1 MSRRGRVLPSLPLA
15 LAIARYFGT
24 PVESIFLDDEP
35 HERPVRVDPI
45 RRYPTMPDEQE
56 LFVIDYPARQPQE
69 VWMAL
74 KRALATM
81 DLQDPDDEAMT
92 ARFSTG
98 VSLTSWGE
106 HMLATVSGSA
116 DGGARITVRGRPKG
130 SFLTTQLGEDLH
142 AREVEKDLRRSI
154 DDALAQVG

>member
-1 MSRRGRVLPSLPLA
+1 
-15 LAIARYFGT
+15 
-24 PVESIFLDDEP
+24 
-35 HERPVRVDPI
+35 
-45 RRYPTMPDEQE
+45 MPEEQE

-69 VWMAL
+69 VWPAL

-92 ARFSTG
+92 ARFGTG

-106 HMLATVSGSA
+106 HMLAKVSGT
-116 DGGARITVRGRPKG
+116 DGGGSRITVRGRPKG

-142 AREVEKDLRRSI
+142 AREVERDLRQSI
-154 DDALAQVG
+154 DDALVQSSNARRCPVARLPSCDG